1 MASQDWFD
9 KDFYKVLGVDKSV
22 SAADLKKTYRKLARQ
37 YHPDSNPG
45 DAKAEAKFKEISEAY
60 SVLNDPEQ
68 REEYDQIRAM
78 GSGAR
83 FSAPGA
89 GAGGGFDDVFSRFGQ
104 GRQAPSGGFDD
115 FFTMFD
121 QQGGGFGSGRFGQTT
136 GGFRGFGGPQKGA
149 DVSARTTLDF
159 VTAAKGETIT
169 LAGEDNVPFKV
180 KIPAGV
186 SDGQKIRLRGRGRK
200 SPDGGES
207 GDIVVTVAVRPTRSS
222 RATDSTCASPCRSPS
237 PRPLS
242 VRRSR
247 FRRSAATPC
256 ACAWPPAPPRDAC
269 CASRVADLDHQGH
282 RRPARR
288 GPGRGAHAS
297 RRRRARGPRAV
308 PRTGAERESPRRPHG
323 QGAIDTRASPRFSA
337 SDTTGC
343 REPGTRIRHD
353 ERGEDVSEREID
365 EDAPI
370 FAIAAAAELSNMH
383 PQTLRQYDRLGLVV
397 PARTQGGSRRYSSR
411 HVQQLREVAR
421 LSGEGMSLPAIARL
435 LALEERVHELARR
448 VNDLERQLT
457 IERQSRPGAP
467 RLRGRATGSVVT
479 LRHGARVRRATDI
492 VLWRPRDMHGD

>member
-207 GDIVVTVAVRPTRSS
+207 GDIVVTVAVRPHPVFTRDGLNL
-222 RATDSTCASPCRSPS
+222 RITVPVTFTEAALGATIEVPTLGGDP
-237 PRPLS
+237 
-242 VRRSR
+242 VRL
-247 FRRSAATPC
+247 
-256 ACAWPPAPPRDAC
+256 
-269 CASRVADLDHQGH
+269 RVAPGTPSGRVL
-282 RRPARR
+282 RVK
-288 GPGRGAHAS
+288 GRGISTTKGTGDLLAEVRVAVPTHLDDA
-297 RRRRARGPRAV
+297 AREALERFHELEPKENPRADLM
-308 PRTGAERESPRRPHG
+308 AK
-323 QGAIDTRASPRFSA
+323 
-337 SDTTGC
+337 
-343 REPGTRIRHD
+343 
-353 ERGEDVSEREID
+353 
-365 EDAPI
+365 
-370 FAIAAAAELSNMH
+370 
-383 PQTLRQYDRLGLVV
+383 
-397 PARTQGGSRRYSSR
+397 AR
-411 HVQQLREVAR
+411 
-421 LSGEGMSLPAIARL
+421 
-435 LALEERVHELARR
+435 
-448 VNDLERQLT
+448 
-457 IERQSRPGAP
+457 
-467 RLRGRATGSVVT
+467 
-479 LRHGARVRRATDI
+479 
-492 VLWRPRDMHGD
+492 